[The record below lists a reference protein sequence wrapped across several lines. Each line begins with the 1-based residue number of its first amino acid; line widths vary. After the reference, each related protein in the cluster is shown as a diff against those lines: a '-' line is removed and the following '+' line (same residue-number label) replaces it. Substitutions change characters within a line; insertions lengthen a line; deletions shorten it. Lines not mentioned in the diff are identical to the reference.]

1 MEPRARIFSLDEANA
16 LLPELESL
24 LHALELKQERF
35 RRLEDEL
42 FFWEILEQAAPPET
56 KFQELEASLLAL
68 EKEINQIR
76 ELGCFLRHAERG
88 LIDFLAQ
95 RDEEWIY
102 YCWKRG
108 EKEICYYHTLG
119 GGFLERQ
126 PLRGENARTS

>member
-1 MEPRARIFSLDEANA
+1 MEPRKRIFSLEQANA
-16 LLPELESL
+16 LLPALESL
-24 LHALELKQERF
+24 LDTLEAKQEHF

-42 FFWEILEQAAPPET
+42 FFAEILEKTSPPET

-76 ELGCFLRHAERG
+76 ELGCFLRHVERG

-108 EKEICYYHTLG
+108 EKEIRYYHTLG

-126 PLRGENARTS
+126 PLRGENARTP